1 MGQKAIFESLDT
13 IKLFF
18 FLILQLTI
26 NFETKALQE
35 PFCRLADIS
44 GGTGP
49 GVAPVESLLS
59 GGPRLA
65 WKLAELEHQ
74 PPEGRVRSARLSTA
88 LWTAGSR
95 RGANSFS

>member
-18 FLILQLTI
+18 FNSSLMI
-26 NFETKALQE
+26 NFEKKALQE

-65 WKLAELEHQ
+65 WKLAELEHE
-74 PPEGRVRSARLSTA
+74 PPDGRVRSARLSNA
-88 LWTAGSR
+88 L
-95 RGANSFS
+95 